1 MTAMIILMIMIF
13 SQAGKRMAAARYSY
27 MKSHTH
33 AQTVC
38 VNQSF
43 FLSSK

>member
-13 SQAGKRMAAARYSY
+13 SQAGKRMVAARYSY

-33 AQTVC
+33 TVC

>member
-13 SQAGKRMAAARYSY
+13 SQAGKRMVATRYSY

-33 AQTVC
+33 CVC
-38 VNQSF
+38 EPIIFPEQ
-43 FLSSK
+43 

>member
-13 SQAGKRMAAARYSY
+13 SQAGKRMVAARYSY

-33 AQTVC
+33 TRRLC
-38 VNQSF
+38 V
-43 FLSSK
+43 